1 MGTVRAV
8 WLLALAACYQP
19 SASVGAPCSET
30 LACPSGQ
37 VCSGGFCLLPG
48 AEPGDAGPDV
58 ADLPS
63 DAAPDAAPMTW
74 SQPTLIPGVNSSSS
88 EGDPSLTSDRLT
100 IVFVRSN
107 DLWIGTRASV
117 TSAFTVSE
125 LMALSSPGEDTSPE
139 ISADGTRI
147 YFSSDRQSA
156 GNGDIYVSL
165 RIGGTFAPPTRV
177 AELSSSSD
185 EGDLAISPDG
195 LTAIVVRSNTFFR
208 ATRATPTSTWGGL
221 TSLGID
227 LGSGEAA
234 PTLTGNGDLYFHAD
248 STRNLYVARRQGTS
262 FAAPAPI
269 AELNTDAAREAAP
282 FVSTDER
289 LLWFERDGQLYESR
303 K

>member
-1 MGTVRAV
+1 MGTVRAA

-37 VCSGGFCLLPG
+37 VCSGGSCQLPG
-48 AEPGDAGPDV
+48 ADLGDAAPDV

-63 DAAPDAAPMTW
+63 DAAPDAAPAAW
-74 SQPTLIPGVNSSSS
+74 SQPTLIPGVNSNSS
-88 EGDPSLTSDRLT
+88 EGDASLTADRLT
-100 IVFVRSN
+100 IVFVRAN

-125 LMALSSPGEDTSPE
+125 LTALSSPGEDTSPE
-139 ISADGTRI
+139 INADGTRI

-156 GNGDIYVSL
+156 GNGDIYVSVRL
-165 RIGGTFAPPTRV
+165 GGTFAPPSRV
-177 AELSSSSD
+177 PELSSSSD
-185 EGDLAISPDG
+185 EGDLAMSPDG

-208 ATRATPTSTWGGL
+208 ATRATPTGPFGGL

-234 PTLTGNGDLYFHAD
+234 PALTGNGDLYFHAD

-269 AELNTDAAREAAP
+269 SELNTDAAREAAP
-282 FVSTDER
+282 FVSADER
-289 LLWFERDGQLYESR
+289 LLWFERDGQLYESH